1 MTASLARVSSRVS
14 RSWMNHEVGD
24 LLDDGQRVGQPVG
37 PEGLPER
44 VDLVFQ
50 FAGDHSWPRFS
61 QFVEF
66 KKL

>member
-1 MTASLARVSSRVS
+1 
-14 RSWMNHEVGD
+14 MNHEVGD

-50 FAGDHSWPRFS
+50 FAGDHSWPRLS